1 MKKEIVIGILSVILI
16 NSCSTSTNN
25 AEPTSDESS
34 VKVVGA
40 MKNVMHKGELFGTI
54 SLDTIQNKKGLY
66 GLGPIEYLTG
76 ELFIIDGVTYKSTV
90 VNDSTMKVEQ
100 TENVKAP
107 FFVYTNVE
115 EWVEVKI
122 PATIGNLQE
131 LEHFLDRKT
140 RDSIR
145 PFAFRLEGQIEAATI
160 HVVNLPKGTKVS
172 SPEEAHQGLVP
183 FELSKEFV
191 EIVGFFSTE
200 HKAIFTHHDTFMHLH
215 LITKDKSQMG
225 HLEELI
231 FQGKKMK
238 LYIQKQ

>member
-1 MKKEIVIGILSVILI
+1 MKKEIVIGIFSLILI

-25 AEPTSDESS
+25 SEPSSDESS

-54 SLDTIQNKKGLY
+54 RLDTLQNKKGLF

-76 ELFIIDGVTYKSTV
+76 ELFIIDGVTYTSTV

-100 TENVKAP
+100 TEKVKAP

-122 PATIGNLQE
+122 PSTIGNLQE
-131 LEHFLDRKT
+131 LEHFIDRKT
-140 RDSIR
+140 RDFIR
-145 PFAFRLEGQIEAATI
+145 PFAFRLEGQIDEATI
-160 HVVNLPKGTKVS
+160 HIVNLPKGTKVS

-183 FELSKEFV
+183 FEITNELV
-191 EIVGFFSTE
+191 DIVGFFSTE
-200 HKAIFTHHDTFMHLH
+200 HKAVFTHHDTFMHLH
-215 LITKDKSQMG
+215 LITKDRKKMG
-225 HLEELI
+225 HLEDLI
-231 FQGKKMK
+231 FKGKKMK
-238 LYIQKQ
+238 LFIQKQ